1 MDFVDG
7 ILIGSGKQS
16 KNLCQI
22 ITLPSS
28 PPHNVQC
35 MQNSENQLT
44 FKWDEPIKIAP
55 DVEVDNYNFKLMKED
70 SHHEPTTT
78 KPITEEPT
86 TTELTTKPITAE
98 PTTIE
103 PTTTEPTTIESTM
116 TNLSTESSKHPES
129 NREDSISIPNMPNS
143 RLNPIPFTAS
153 PPERLQLFSTFRDFF
168 DFISFAMNKEKNM
181 LRNTGKGKLVGSR
194 REHLLGHNTELK

>member
-35 MQNSENQLT
+35 LQNSENQLT

-70 SHHEPTTT
+70 SHHEP
-78 KPITEEPT
+78 IIEPT
-86 TTELTTKPITAE
+86 TTE
-98 PTTIE
+98 PTTTE
-103 PTTTEPTTIESTM
+103 PTTTEPTTIEPTM
-116 TNLSTESSKHPES
+116 TEFSTESSKHPES

-153 PPERLQLFSTFRDFF
+153 PPERLQLFSTFLDFF
-168 DFISFAMNKEKNM
+168 DFISFARSKDKNM

>member
-35 MQNSENQLT
+35 LQNSENQLT

-70 SHHEPTTT
+70 SHHEP
-78 KPITEEPT
+78 IIEPT
-86 TTELTTKPITAE
+86 TTE
-98 PTTIE
+98 PTTTE
-103 PTTTEPTTIESTM
+103 PTTTEPTTIEPTV
-116 TNLSTESSKHPES
+116 TELSTESSKHPES

-153 PPERLQLFSTFRDFF
+153 PPERLQLFSTFLDFF
-168 DFISFAMNKEKNM
+168 DFISFARSKDKNM
-181 LRNTGKGKLVGSR
+181 LRNTGKGKLNKYLGSR

>member
-35 MQNSENQLT
+35 LQNSENQLT

-70 SHHEPTTT
+70 SHHEP
-78 KPITEEPT
+78 I
-86 TTELTTKPITAE
+86 
-98 PTTIE
+98 IE
-103 PTTTEPTTIESTM
+103 PTTTEPTTTKPTTIKHSTKPSKQPEY
-116 TNLSTESSKHPES
+116 ST
-129 NREDSISIPNMPNS
+129 SITKVPNS
-143 RLNPIPFTAS
+143 SPNPMPISET
-153 PPERLQLFSTFRDFF
+153 FSTKRQKMFSKFLHFIDFL
-168 DFISFAMNKEKNM
+168 SFSATNKEENA
-181 LRNTGKGKLVGSR
+181 LRAIAKEVTIPRNVDGKL
-194 REHLLGHNTELK
+194 TDDC

>member
-35 MQNSENQLT
+35 LQNSENQLT

-70 SHHEPTTT
+70 SHHEPIIE
-78 KPITEEPT
+78 PIT
-86 TTELTTKPITAE
+86 TEQTIKPITAEPTTIE

-103 PTTTEPTTIESTM
+103 PTTTEPTTIEPTV
-116 TNLSTESSKHPES
+116 TELSTESSKHPES
-129 NREDSISIPNMPNS
+129 NREDSFSIPNMPNS

-153 PPERLQLFSTFRDFF
+153 PPERLQLFSTFLDFF
-168 DFISFAMNKEKNM
+168 DFISFARSKDKNM